1 MAHLVWDWN
10 GTLLD
15 DLHLVLDA
23 TNAALRSVGGRPVSM
38 EEHRRDFHRPI
49 SAYYSQV
56 LGRPIGEDDFATLDQ
71 VFHDVYRAGL
81 AQCRLAPDALTALG
95 SWTGSQSLL
104 SMYFHRELVPVV
116 TRHGLDGHLRRVDG
130 LRDRVG
136 GGSKTPH
143 LLAHLAALDLAGP
156 DCVLI
161 GDSVD
166 DADAAAAVGARI
178 VLYAGGI
185 THEARLRQ
193 TGLPVATTLVDAVSY
208 ASAAGP
214 PVDGSPGPSR
224 LAW

>member
-15 DLHLVLDA
+15 DLALVVHA

-38 EEHRRDFHRPI
+38 EEHRRDFYRPI

-56 LGRPIGEDDFATLDQ
+56 LGRPIGDDEFAILDQ
-71 VFHDVYRAGL
+71 VFHDVYRTGL
-81 AQCRLAPDALTALG
+81 AECRLAPDALTALG

-104 SMYFHRELVPVV
+104 SMFRHGELVPVV
-116 TRHGLDGHLRRVDG
+116 TRHGLDPHLRRVDG
-130 LRDRVG
+130 LRDRIG

-143 LLAHLAALDLAGP
+143 LLSHLAALDLAGP

-166 DADAAAAVGARI
+166 DADAADAVGARI

-185 THEARLRQ
+185 TDEVRLRQ
-193 TGLPVATTLVDAVSY
+193 TGRPVATTLVEAVSY
-208 ASAAGP
+208 ALAA
-214 PVDGSPGPSR
+214 
-224 LAW
+224 